1 MRICV
6 RDFVIATL
14 NLSSSLSFV
23 SLHQTQTVTYCQHFR
38 ASDLWA
44 IGCIIYQLMTGLPPF
59 QSQSEFLIF
68 KKIEKLDYSFHEG
81 FNEDA
86 KNLVQQLLVIE
97 PQNR

>member
-1 MRICV
+1 MINV
-6 RDFVIATL
+6 VV
-14 NLSSSLSFV
+14 N
-23 SLHQTQTVTYCQHFR
+23 R

-59 QSQSEFLIF
+59 QSQTEFLIF
-68 KKIEKLDYSFHEG
+68 RKIEKLEYSFHEG

-97 PQNR
+97 PQDRYFEMVYAIWRTQTE

>member
-1 MRICV
+1 MINV
-6 RDFVIATL
+6 VV
-14 NLSSSLSFV
+14 N
-23 SLHQTQTVTYCQHFR
+23 R

-59 QSQSEFLIF
+59 QSQTEFLIF
-68 KKIEKLDYSFHEG
+68 RKIEKLEYSFHEG

-97 PQNR
+97 PKDRYFEMVY

>member
-1 MRICV
+1 LINV
-6 RDFVIATL
+6 VV
-14 NLSSSLSFV
+14 N
-23 SLHQTQTVTYCQHFR
+23 R

-59 QSQSEFLIF
+59 QSQTEFLIF
-68 KKIEKLDYSFHEG
+68 RKIEKLEYSFHEG

-97 PQNR
+97 PQDRYFEMVYAIWRTQTE

>member
-1 MRICV
+1 MINV
-6 RDFVIATL
+6 VV
-14 NLSSSLSFV
+14 N
-23 SLHQTQTVTYCQHFR
+23 R

-59 QSQSEFLIF
+59 QSQTEFLIF
-68 KKIEKLDYSFHEG
+68 RKIEKLEYSFHEG

-97 PQNR
+97 PKDRYFEMVYAIWRTQTE

>member
-1 MRICV
+1 MINV
-6 RDFVIATL
+6 V
-14 NLSSSLSFV
+14 N
-23 SLHQTQTVTYCQHFR
+23 R

-59 QSQSEFLIF
+59 QSQTEFLIF
-68 KKIEKLDYSFHEG
+68 RKIEKLEYSFHEG

-97 PQNR
+97 PQDRYFEMVYAIWRTQTE